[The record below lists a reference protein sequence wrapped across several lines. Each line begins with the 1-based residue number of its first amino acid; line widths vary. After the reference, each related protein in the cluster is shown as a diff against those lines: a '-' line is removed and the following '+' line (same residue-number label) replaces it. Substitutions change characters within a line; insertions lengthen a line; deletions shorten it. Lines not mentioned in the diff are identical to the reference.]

1 MPNTEVETVVNICPT
16 TPKIV
21 LVGPPGAGKSSIGRR
36 LARAL
41 SLTLADSDHVIEQS
55 QQKPC
60 GQVFAELGEPAFREL
75 EEGAVITALNT
86 GGVVS
91 LGGGAVLSAATRAL
105 LMSHTVVWID
115 ISPEEGY
122 RRTHNDD
129 SRPVLQG
136 DDPRA
141 HYRRLLESREDYY
154 REVADYRVRSDE
166 KTPPGLVAEILG
178 FLETI

>member
-1 MPNTEVETVVNICPT
+1 MPNTEVETVANMCPT

-41 SLTLADSDHVIEQS
+41 SLTLVDSDHIIEQAR
-55 QQKPC
+55 QQPC
-60 GQVFAELGEPAFREL
+60 GQVFTELGEPAFREL
-75 EEGAVITALNT
+75 EEEAVATALKS

-91 LGGGAVLSAATRAL
+91 LGADVDPHDGVVQL
-105 LMSHTVVWID
+105 LNHTVVWID
-115 ISPEEGY
+115 VSAEEGF
-122 RRTHNDD
+122 RRTRNED
-129 SRPVLQG
+129 SRPVLQAE
-136 DDPRA
+136 DPRA

-154 REVADYRVRSDE
+154 REVSDYRVRSDE

>member
-1 MPNTEVETVVNICPT
+1 MPNTEVETVANMCPT
-16 TPKIV
+16 TPVIV

-41 SLTLADSDHVIEQS
+41 SLTLVDSDHIIEQS
-55 QQKPC
+55 QQKSC
-60 GQVFAELGEPAFREL
+60 GQVFTELGEPAFRAL
-75 EEGAVITALNT
+75 EEEAVATALKS

-91 LGGGAVLSAATRAL
+91 LGGGAVLSAATRAQL
-105 LMSHTVVWID
+105 LNHTVVWID
-115 ISPEEGY
+115 VSAEEGF
-122 RRTHNDD
+122 RRTRNED
-129 SRPVLQG
+129 SRPVLQAE
-136 DDPRA
+136 DPRA

-154 REVADYRVRSDE
+154 REVSDYRVRSDE